1 MARYL
6 LRRTAFLLGSL
17 LLAASALFVL
27 LRLLP
32 GDPANAL
39 LPVGATPEQIA
50 AARRQIGSDLP
61 LPEQFGAW
69 LGGLARLDLGTSLV
83 SRLPVGSE
91 IAGRLAVTVPLTLL
105 AFALAVA
112 VALPVGFLAAWRAE
126 RWYGPLLNGIAQLG
140 IAVPVFWI
148 GMLLVTV
155 FALRLRLLP
164 AGGFPREDWADPAR
178 ALTSL
183 ALPVVTIAVVM
194 SASLIRY
201 VRAATVDVLGSDY
214 LRTARAL
221 GSSFAGAMWRHGL
234 RNASVPVISIL
245 GIELA
250 TTFLGAVVVE
260 SVFAL
265 PGLGTFLVKGIAEHD
280 YPVIQGVL
288 AVSTF
293 AVLVIG
299 FAADVAQR
307 LVDPRLRAH
316 VAGGRP

>member
-299 FAADVAQR
+299 FAADVVQR

>member
-17 LLAASALFVL
+17 LLAASLLFVL

-39 LPVGATPEQIA
+39 LPMGATPEQIA
-50 AARRQIGSDLP
+50 AARRQTGSNLP
-61 LPEQFGAW
+61 LPEQYATW
-69 LGGLARLDLGTSLV
+69 LGGLARLDLGTSYV
-83 SRLPVGSE
+83 SRLPVGGE
-91 IAGRLAVTVPLTLL
+91 IAVRLAVTVPLTLL

-112 VALPVGFLAAWRAE
+112 VAVPVGFLAAHRAG
-126 RWYGPLLNGIAQLG
+126 RWYGPLLSGFAQLG

-164 AGGFPREDWADPAR
+164 AGGFPREDWAEPGR
-178 ALTSL
+178 ALAAL
-183 ALPVVTIAVVM
+183 VLPVVTIALVM

-201 VRAATVDVLGSDY
+201 VRSATLDVLGSDH

-221 GSSFAGAMWRHGL
+221 GESFAGAMWRHGL
-234 RNASVPVISIL
+234 RNAAAPVISIL

-265 PGLGTFLVKGIAEHD
+265 RGLGTLLVEGIAEHD

-299 FAADVAQR
+299 FAADVVQR
-307 LVDPRLRAH
+307 LVDPRLRARL
-316 VAGGRP
+316 GRP